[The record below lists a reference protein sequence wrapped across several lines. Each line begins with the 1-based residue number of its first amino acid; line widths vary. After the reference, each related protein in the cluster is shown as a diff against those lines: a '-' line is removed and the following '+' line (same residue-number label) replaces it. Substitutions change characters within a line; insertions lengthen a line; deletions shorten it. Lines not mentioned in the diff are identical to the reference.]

1 MAEFNVAR
9 GSNENRREERRKVSL
24 ESISADVRYGLRTLR
39 KNSGFAAVAILT
51 LALGIGA
58 NVAMFSGVNAVL
70 LRPLPYAQPERP
82 EHIDGLL
89 AQANFFSVLGSM
101 PLLGRTFAAGED
113 QAGHN
118 HVAVLSYGL
127 WQRRVRG
134 GSR

>member
-58 NVAMFSGVNAVL
+58 TW
-70 LRPLPYAQPERP
+70 RC
-82 EHIDGLL
+82 L
-89 AQANFFSVLGSM
+89 AG
-101 PLLGRTFAAGED
+101 
-113 QAGHN
+113 
-118 HVAVLSYGL
+118 
-127 WQRRVRG
+127 
-134 GSR
+134 